1 MGKTQTSPELAGRK
15 NMTEAFEMKYNDPA
29 NNDTMKNI
37 VDIFAMG
44 LDKGKRGT
52 NWTPEELGQTVFD
65 YFQYSVEK
73 ELKPCK
79 AGLRLWLGISHSQ
92 FCAWQ
97 SDNVKYGKISDIIR
111 TANDVIEMSYIQR
124 SEKYPTANLF
134 LLRSCFGYVEPSKI
148 EVSSSNNNA
157 RTNVD
162 EINDLVS
169 KLGLDR
175 K

>member
-15 NMTEAFEMKYNDPA
+15 NMTETFEMKYNDPA

-37 VDIFAMG
+37 VDIFAIG

-52 NWTPEELGQTVFD
+52 NWTPEELGQAVFD

-79 AGLRLWLGISHSQ
+79 AGLRLWLGISQSQ
-92 FCAWQ
+92 YCAWQ
-97 SDNVKYGKISDIIR
+97 ADNVKYGKISEVIR

-124 SEKYPTANLF
+124 SEKYPPANLF
-134 LLRSCFGYVEPSKI
+134 LLRSSFGYVEPSRI
-148 EVSSSNNNA
+148 EVSANNNT

-162 EINDLVS
+162 EINDLVN